1 MSQTAR
7 IKTVINDL
15 TAAKKACENL
25 KWGFAEAGQNID
37 LEISG
42 HRGIRMVK
50 GTDNTYTVTGN
61 FDGLDQTKTMN
72 QLNQEYAKVKLFSE
86 VATRSDH
93 GITGL
98 GDAMVQ
104 PDGSLLIIGEVD
116 ETLLVG

>member
-15 TAAKKACENL
+15 SAAKQACENL
-25 KWGFAEAGQNID
+25 KWGFTENGQGVS

-42 HRGIRMVK
+42 SRGLRMTK
-50 GTDNTYTVTGN
+50 GSDGN
-61 FDGLDQTKTMN
+61 YVVSGDFDGLSRDKTMSL
-72 QLNQEYAKVKLFSE
+72 LNQEYAKVKLYRE
-86 VATRSDH
+86 VETRSDH

-98 GDAMVQ
+98 GEAQIQ